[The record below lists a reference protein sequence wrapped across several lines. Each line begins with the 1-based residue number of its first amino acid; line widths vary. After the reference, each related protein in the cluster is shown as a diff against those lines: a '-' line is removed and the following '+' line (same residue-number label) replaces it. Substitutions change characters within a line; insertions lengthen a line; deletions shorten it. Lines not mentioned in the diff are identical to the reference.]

1 MKNGLLSILAGL
13 AMSAVGAFQHT
24 ELVVGLCLLIV
35 GLTFSRPI
43 SNRRQA
49 FAMVCIGVSGPLMLM
64 DYSWSILLPNIA
76 GLILISSTFGRKN
89 TDIFSFIKVFIGLSW
104 SYTITIP
111 SMYFVA
117 AGLMILMGLV
127 QMFIEIMKNIEEVA
141 SSLDP
146 T

>member
-13 AMSAVGAFQHT
+13 AMSAAGAFQHT
-24 ELVVGLCLLIV
+24 ELVVGLCLFIV

-64 DYSWSILLPNIA
+64 DYSWSILLICIA
-76 GLILISSTFGRKN
+76 GNALIASNFGEN
-89 TDIFSFIKVFIGLSW
+89 SNLAFIKGFIGLSW
-104 SYTITIP
+104 CLIIFIP

-117 AGLMILMGLV
+117 GGLMILTGIIQISMDIITTIAGV
-127 QMFIEIMKNIEEVA
+127 DEIGKIF
-141 SSLDP
+141 D
-146 T
+146 